1 MDRAFLRQ
9 RFSKITLPFLAPAIA
24 ITVLLRTIWISNFPD
39 LIFIMT
45 GGGPA
50 NSTQIVATYI
60 FTTAYRK
67 LDFGYASAIAT
78 LLLALLLLYAMILLR
93 MRQQLLKVE

>member
-1 MDRAFLRQ
+1 
-9 RFSKITLPFLAPAIA
+9 
-24 ITVLLRTIWISNFPD
+24 
-39 LIFIMT
+39 MT

-67 LDFGYASAIAT
+67 LDFGYASAVAT
-78 LLLALLLLYAMILLR
+78 LLLALLLLYAMLLLR
-93 MRQQLLKVE
+93 MRRQLLQL